1 MANGLVIHVVAG
13 LEKHTEV
20 LTSDRIRIGASGN
33 CEVRLPVSA
42 VPVDNPVLELA
53 RSNGYYRIKSYDST
67 LGITHNGA
75 PINSNSRLNDG
86 DEVRVGSSNVMLTFF
101 PVGGMPALVPG
112 PRAETHVAPFIEH
125 AALESAATARR
136 DDAKVF
142 LREFTRELVREISVT
157 TKLIT
162 LFIVVAIAGG
172 VLYLGFA
179 MYRELVTS
187 RRIIDEQNKQLSG
200 MKNDV
205 KEASDQIKDLN
216 AQNEGFV
223 KSMSFAPT
231 TWTKYHRGVC
241 LVSGTY
247 YFVER
252 GTGRPLRYPEQPSED
267 ATGTQSSNDPTQL
280 TPEGKGA
287 IYEREFV
294 GTGFYV
300 GGTFILTNR
309 HVAQPWVADEG
320 ILTLNTTVQAQPR
333 LKKIM
338 AFFPDAPQ
346 PIILKYKMA
355 AQQEDLA
362 VCTFDMKD
370 LPAGIPVL
378 PLDKGSDD
386 AVGVGKAVVLMG
398 YPNGPDRIL
407 ALLNDAERMSVT
419 ARYGSSVESL
429 LNYLSQ
435 AKRIQPLTTQGH
447 ITDLDSNSRL
457 IVYDATTATGG
468 SGSPLFGQSGR
479 VIGVNF
485 EVFTEN
491 SASNHAVPIRYAL
504 TLLQRAGWQPPEA
517 AVTEVA
523 QTENGNSNQQTTRT
537 GASAT
542 NPQR

>member
-1 MANGLVIHVVAG
+1 
-13 LEKHTEV
+13 
-20 LTSDRIRIGASGN
+20 
-33 CEVRLPVSA
+33 
-42 VPVDNPVLELA
+42 
-53 RSNGYYRIKSYDST
+53 
-67 LGITHNGA
+67 
-75 PINSNSRLNDG
+75 
-86 DEVRVGSSNVMLTFF
+86 
-101 PVGGMPALVPG
+101 
-112 PRAETHVAPFIEH
+112 
-125 AALESAATARR
+125 
-136 DDAKVF
+136 
-142 LREFTRELVREISVT
+142 
-157 TKLIT
+157 
-162 LFIVVAIAGG
+162 
-172 VLYLGFA
+172 
-179 MYRELVTS
+179 MYRELLTS
-187 RRIIDEQNKQLSG
+187 RRIIDEQNKQLTG
-200 MKNDV
+200 MKDDV
-205 KEASDQIKDLN
+205 KQASDQIRDLN
-216 AQNEGFV
+216 AQNQGFV

-231 TWTKYHRGVC
+231 TWSKYHRGVC
-241 LVSGTY
+241 LISGTY

-267 ATGTQSSNDPTQL
+267 ATGTQNSNDPTQL

-300 GGTFILTNR
+300 GDTFILTNR
-309 HVAQPWVADEG
+309 HVAQPWIADEG

-346 PIILKYKMA
+346 PITLRYKMA

-362 VCTFDMKD
+362 VCTFDLKD
-370 LPAGIPVL
+370 LPSGIPVL

-407 ALLNDAERMSVT
+407 ALLNDSERMSVT

-491 SASNHAVPIRYAL
+491 SASNHAVPIRYAF
-504 TLLQRAGWQPPEA
+504 TLLQRAGWQSPETA
-517 AVTEVA
+517 SEVA
-523 QTENGNSNQQTTRT
+523 QNENGNSNQQGART
-537 GASAT
+537 GGSAT
-542 NPQR
+542 NSQR

>member
-1 MANGLVIHVVAG
+1 
-13 LEKHTEV
+13 
-20 LTSDRIRIGASGN
+20 
-33 CEVRLPVSA
+33 
-42 VPVDNPVLELA
+42 
-53 RSNGYYRIKSYDST
+53 
-67 LGITHNGA
+67 
-75 PINSNSRLNDG
+75 
-86 DEVRVGSSNVMLTFF
+86 
-101 PVGGMPALVPG
+101 VPG
-112 PRAETHVAPFIEH
+112 ARPDTHVAPFIEH
-125 AALESAATARR
+125 AALESSATARR
-136 DDAKVF
+136 DDAKIF

-157 TKLIT
+157 TKLVT
-162 LFIVVAIAGG
+162 LAIALALVGG
-172 VLYLGFA
+172 MLYIGFA
-179 MYRELVTS
+179 MYRELQTS
-187 RRIIDEQNKQLSG
+187 RRIIDEQNRQLKEMRENVAQTSGQINQLSE
-200 MKNDV
+200 KND
-205 KEASDQIKDLN
+205 E
-216 AQNEGFV
+216 FV
-223 KSMSFAPT
+223 KSLSFAPN

-241 LVSGTY
+241 LISGTY
-247 YFVER
+247 YFVEK

-267 ATGTQSSNDPTQL
+267 AAGTQSAGDPTQL

-300 GGTFILTNR
+300 GGEFILTNR

-320 ILTLNTTVQAQPR
+320 ILTLNTTVAAQPR

-346 PIILKYKMA
+346 PVMLRYKMS

-362 VCTFDMKD
+362 ICTLDLKD
-370 LPAGIPVL
+370 LPQGIPVL

-386 AVGVGKAVVLMG
+386 SIGVGKSVVLMG

-447 ITDLDSNSRL
+447 ITDLEANSRL

-491 SASNHAVPIRYAL
+491 TASNHAVPIRYAV
-504 TLLQRAGWQPPEA
+504 TLLQRAGWQSPDA
-517 AVTEVA
+517 AEGN
-523 QTENGNSNQQTTRT
+523 QNDNGNANQTSPRA
-537 GASAT
+537 GVASA
-542 NPQR
+542 NAAR

>member
-1 MANGLVIHVVAG
+1 MAKGLVIHVVAG

-20 LTSDRIRIGASGN
+20 LTTDRILIGAN
-33 CEVRLPVSA
+33 PTCDLRLPA
-42 VPVDNPVLELA
+42 AEVPNDGTLLELA
-53 RSNGYYRIKSYDST
+53 RSNGNYRIKSYDST
-67 LGITHNGA
+67 LGITHNGE
-75 PINSNSRLNDG
+75 PITSNSKLNDG
-86 DEVRVGSSNVMLTFF
+86 DEVRLGSSNVMLTFF
-101 PVGGMPALVPG
+101 PVGGLPAIVAG

-157 TKLIT
+157 TKLVT
-162 LFIVVAIAGG
+162 LLIVLALAGSAI
-172 VLYLGFA
+172 YLGFA
-179 MYRELVTS
+179 MYRELLTS
-187 RRIIDEQNKQLSG
+187 RRIIDEQNKQMKEMRENGKELSQQINQLND
-200 MKNDV
+200 KNED
-205 KEASDQIKDLN
+205 
-216 AQNEGFV
+216 FV

-231 TWTKYHRGVC
+231 TWTKYHKGVC
-241 LVSGTY
+241 LISGTY
-247 YFVER
+247 YFVEK
-252 GTGRPLRYPEQPSED
+252 GTGRPLRYPEQTQNED
-267 ATGTQSSNDPTQL
+267 AAGTQSTNDPTQL

-300 GGTFILTNR
+300 GDVYVLTNR
-309 HVAQPWVADEG
+309 HVVQPWLADEG
-320 ILTLNTTVQAQPR
+320 ILTLNTTVAAQPR
-333 LKKIM
+333 LKKII

-346 PIILKYKMA
+346 PIPIKFKMS

-362 VCTFDMKD
+362 VCTLDLKD
-370 LPAGIPVL
+370 LPAGVPVL

-504 TLLQRAGWQPPEA
+504 TLLQRAGWQAPESP
-517 AVTEVA
+517 ESSPN
-523 QTENGNSNQQTTRT
+523 ENGNANQSGPRGPG
-537 GASAT
+537 GAAT
-542 NPQR
+542 NSSR

>member
-33 CEVRLPVSA
+33 CELRLPASE
-42 VPVDNPVLELA
+42 VPADNPVLELS

-67 LGITHNGA
+67 LSITHNGE
-75 PINSNSRLNDG
+75 PITSNSRLSDG
-86 DEVRVGSSNVMLTFF
+86 DEVRVGSANVMLTFF
-101 PVGGMPALVPG
+101 PVGGLPALVPG
-112 PRAETHVAPFIEH
+112 PRPETHVAPFIEQ

-142 LREFTRELVREISVT
+142 LREFTRELVREISIT

-162 LFIVVAIAGG
+162 LLIVVALAGS

-179 MYRELVTS
+179 MFRELQTS
-187 RRIIDEQNKQLSG
+187 RRIIDEQNKQLTG
-200 MKNDV
+200 MKDDV
-205 KEASDQIKDLN
+205 REASDQIKDLN

-241 LVSGTY
+241 LISGTY

-252 GTGRPLRYPEQPSED
+252 GTGRPLRYPEQQSED
-267 ATGTQSSNDPTQL
+267 ATGTQSTNDPTQL

-300 GGTFILTNR
+300 GDVFILTNR
-309 HVAQPWVADEG
+309 HVAQPWIADEG

-338 AFFPDAPQ
+338 AFFPDSPQ
-346 PIILKYKMA
+346 PIPLKYKMA
-355 AQQEDLA
+355 SQQEDLA
-362 VCTFDMKD
+362 ICTFELKD

-504 TLLQRAGWQPPEA
+504 TLLQRAGWKPPEA
-517 AVTEVA
+517 VEVA
-523 QTENGNSNQQTTRT
+523 QNENGNSNQAGTRA
-537 GASAT
+537 GASTT
-542 NPQR
+542 NSQR

>member
-13 LEKHTEV
+13 LGKHTEV
-20 LTSDRIRIGASGN
+20 LTSERIRVGSHSG
-33 CEVRLPVSA
+33 CELRLPASE
-42 VPVDNPVLELA
+42 VPTDTTILELA
-53 RSNGYYRIKSYDST
+53 RSNAHYRIRSYDST
-67 LGITHNGA
+67 LGITHNGE
-75 PINSNSRLNDG
+75 PVVSNSRLNDG
-86 DEVRVGSSNVMLTFF
+86 DEIRVGAYNVMLTFF
-101 PVGGMPALVPG
+101 SVGGLSALVPG
-112 PRAETHVAPFIEH
+112 ALPETRVAPFIEH
-125 AALESAATARR
+125 ASLESAATARR

-162 LFIVVAIAGG
+162 LAIALALVGG
-172 VLYLGFA
+172 MLYIGFA
-179 MYRELVTS
+179 MYRELQTS
-187 RRIIDEQNKQLSG
+187 RRIIDQ
-200 MKNDV
+200 
-205 KEASDQIKDLN
+205 
-216 AQNEGFV
+216 QNEQLRKMRSNVEETSGQISEQKKNYEEFV
-223 KSMSFAPT
+223 KSLSFAPT

-247 YFVER
+247 YFVEK
-252 GTGRPLRYPEQPSED
+252 GTGRPLRYPEQPAED
-267 ATGTQSSNDPTQL
+267 AEGGAQGAQVDPTQL
-280 TPEGKGA
+280 TPEGKGT

-300 GGTFILTNR
+300 GGEFILTNR
-309 HVAQPWVADEG
+309 HVAQPWIADQG
-320 ILTLNTTVQAQPR
+320 ILTLNTTVAAQPR
-333 LKKIM
+333 LRKIM

-346 PIILKYKMA
+346 PVMLKFKMA
-355 AQQEDLA
+355 AQNEDLA
-362 VCTFDMKD
+362 VCTFDVKE

-378 PLDKGSDD
+378 PLDRGSDD

-407 ALLNDAERMSVT
+407 ALLTDAERMSVT

-491 SASNHAVPIRYAL
+491 TASNHAVPIRYAL
-504 TLLQRAGWQPPEA
+504 TLLQRAGWQAPDSPDGN
-517 AVTEVA
+517 
-523 QTENGNSNQQTTRT
+523 QTENGNSNQTGTRS
-537 GASAT
+537 GVASA
-542 NPQR
+542 NAAR

>member
-20 LTSDRIRIGASGN
+20 LTSDRICIGSSKA
-33 CEVRLPVSA
+33 CDLRLPASA
-42 VPVDNPVLELA
+42 VPIDSTILELA
-53 RSNGYYRIKSYDST
+53 RSNGHYRIKSYDST

-75 PINSNSRLNDG
+75 PITSNSRLNDG
-86 DEVRVGSSNVMLTFF
+86 DEVRVGASNVMLTFF
-101 PVGGMPALVPG
+101 PVGGLPALVPG
-112 PRAETHVAPFIEH
+112 TRADTHVAPFIEH

-157 TKLIT
+157 TKLLT
-162 LFIVVAIAGG
+162 FAIALALVGG
-172 VLYLGFA
+172 MLYIGFA
-179 MYRELVTS
+179 MYRELQTS
-187 RRIIDEQNKQLSG
+187 RRIIDEQNKQITL
-200 MKNDV
+200 MKENG
-205 KEASDQIKDLN
+205 DQIKDQINQLN
-216 AQNEGFV
+216 DKNADFV

-231 TWTKYHRGVC
+231 TWTRYHRGVC

-252 GTGRPLRYPEQPSED
+252 GTGRPLRYPEQQANED
-267 ATGTQSSNDPTQL
+267 NAGTQNSNDPMQL

-300 GGTFILTNR
+300 GQVYILTNR
-309 HVAQPWVADEG
+309 HVVQPWLADEG

-338 AFFPDAPQ
+338 AFFPDSPQ
-346 PIILKYKMA
+346 PITLKYKMS

-362 VCTFDMKD
+362 VCTLDLND
-370 LPAGIPVL
+370 LPAGVPVL
-378 PLDKGSDD
+378 PLDKGSDE

-504 TLLQRAGWQPPEA
+504 TLLQRAGWQAPEA
-517 AVTEVA
+517 AEGN
-523 QTENGNSNQQTTRT
+523 QNENGNSNQANPRAGST
-537 GASAT
+537 AT
-542 NPQR
+542 NSTR

>member
-20 LTSDRIRIGASGN
+20 LTSDRIRIGSSDACN
-33 CEVRLPVSA
+33 LRLPASEVSI
-42 VPVDNPVLELA
+42 DGTVLELA
-53 RSNGYYRIKSYDST
+53 RANGHYRIKSYDST
-67 LGITHNGA
+67 LGITHNGS
-75 PINSNSRLNDG
+75 PISSNSKVNDG
-86 DEVRVGSSNVMLTFF
+86 DEVRLGASNVMLTFF
-101 PVGGMPALVPG
+101 PVGGLPALVPG
-112 PRAETHVAPFIEH
+112 ARADTHVAPFIEH

-142 LREFTRELVREISVT
+142 LREFTRELVREISLT
-157 TKLIT
+157 TKLLT
-162 LFIVVAIAGG
+162 FAIALALVGG
-172 VLYLGFA
+172 MLYIGFA
-179 MYRELVTS
+179 MYRELQTS
-187 RRIIDEQNKQLSG
+187 RRIIDEQNKQIG
-200 MKNDV
+200 QMKENG
-205 KEASDQIKDLN
+205 DQIKDQINQLN
-216 AQNEGFV
+216 DQNKDFQ

-231 TWTKYHRGVC
+231 VWTKYHRGVC

-247 YFVER
+247 YFVEK
-252 GTGRPLRYPEQPSED
+252 GTGRPLRYPEQQSED

-300 GGTFILTNR
+300 GDVYILTNR
-309 HVAQPWVADEG
+309 HVVQPWLADEG

-338 AFFPDAPQ
+338 AFFPDAAQ
-346 PIILKYKMA
+346 PVTLKYKMSS
-355 AQQEDLA
+355 QQEDLA
-362 VCTFDMKD
+362 VCTLDLKD
-370 LPAGIPVL
+370 LPAGIPLL

-407 ALLNDAERMSVT
+407 ALLNDTERMSVT

-491 SASNHAVPIRYAL
+491 SASNHAVPIRYAV
-504 TLLQRAGWQPPEA
+504 TLLQRAGWQLPET
-517 AVTEVA
+517 TEVA
-523 QTENGNSNQQTTRT
+523 SNENGNANQSGPRSGTATTNSMR
-537 GASAT
+537 
-542 NPQR
+542 

>member
-13 LEKHTEV
+13 LDKHTEV
-20 LTSDRIRIGASGN
+20 LTGDRIRIGSSEA
-33 CEVRLPVSA
+33 CELRLPDSA
-42 VPVDNPVLELA
+42 LPSNNPILELA
-53 RSNGYYRIKSYDST
+53 KTNGYYRIKSYDST
-67 LGITHNGA
+67 LGITHNGE
-75 PINSNSRLNDG
+75 PVTSNSRLNDG
-86 DEVRVGSSNVMLTFF
+86 DEVRVGSSNVLLTFF
-101 PVGGMPALVPG
+101 PVGGLPAIIPG
-112 PRAETHVAPFIEH
+112 PRPETHVAPFIEA

-142 LREFTRELVREISVT
+142 LREFTRELVREISLT

-162 LFIVVAIAGG
+162 LLIVVALAGG
-172 VLYLGFA
+172 GLYLGFA
-179 MYRELVTS
+179 MYREIQTS
-187 RRIIDEQNKQLSG
+187 RRIIDEQNKQMKEMQQNSKELSSQINQLNN
-200 MKNDV
+200 KNED
-205 KEASDQIKDLN
+205 
-216 AQNEGFV
+216 FV
-223 KSMSFAPT
+223 KSLSFAPT
-231 TWTKYHRGVC
+231 TWTKYHRGVA
-241 LVSGTY
+241 LISGTY

-252 GTGRPLRYPEQPSED
+252 GTGRPLRYPEQTSED
-267 ATGTQSSNDPTQL
+267 AAGTQSSNDPTQL

-300 GGTFILTNR
+300 GGEYILTNR
-309 HVAQPWVADEG
+309 HVAQPWIADEG
-320 ILTLNTTVQAQPR
+320 ILTLNTTVQSQPR

-346 PIILKYKMA
+346 PVMLKYKTSS
-355 AQQEDLA
+355 QTEDLA
-362 VCTFDMKD
+362 VCTFDRKD
-370 LPAGIPVL
+370 LPEGIPVL
-378 PLDKGSDD
+378 PLDQGTDD
-386 AVGVGKAVVLMG
+386 SVGVGKAVVLMG

-407 ALLNDAERMSVT
+407 ALLTDAERMSVT

-447 ITDLDSNSRL
+447 ITDLDSKARL

-491 SASNHAVPIRYAL
+491 TASNHAVPIRYAI
-504 TLLQRAGWQPPEA
+504 TLLERTGWKAPESA
-517 AVTEVA
+517 DGN
-523 QTENGNSNQQTTRT
+523 QSDNGNSNQSNVRAGAGTTNSSR
-537 GASAT
+537 
-542 NPQR
+542 